1 MKERLLK
8 RLSQWEQANGED
20 YAEPDSGAIIE
31 SMRDDLEKLFNT
43 KRGTVLVD
51 DNYGFPDF
59 SHMLNG
65 YTAPDVGAILQQLHL
80 QAKQYEPRLQSL
92 QVKYVEQKK
101 NPGKLQFQIN
111 AKIISKTQE
120 VPLNITALLSDDGS
134 IVLNT

>member
-65 YTAPDVGAILQQLHL
+65 YAAPDVGAILQQLHL